1 MIYADNAAATRISE
15 KVLRVMTKIM
25 TQEYGNPS
33 SPYKLGASAKKIV
46 ETARTEIAQ
55 ALGASTSEIYFTS
68 GGTESDNW
76 AIKGTAYAAG
86 KRRKKHIISTQIEH
100 HAVLRS
106 LESLQQ
112 HGFEI
117 TLLAPDKHGIIHPKQ
132 LTRAIRKNTGLVSV
146 MYANNE
152 IGTVQPIQEL
162 AEICRRKNI
171 PFHTDAV
178 QAIGQIPVNVKDLSV
193 DLLSVS
199 GHKIHGPKGV
209 GLLYIREGVA
219 IEPLLNGGTQERRQ
233 RAGTEN
239 VAAIAGLAVAIRD
252 AVAGLKRRTAS
263 LAALQERFIKG
274 LLTLEGSH
282 IHGDRYCRLPG
293 NVNVS
298 FDNASG
304 ESLVLMLDKQ
314 GICCSTGSACTSGSL
329 EPSHVLLA
337 LGLSTEQ
344 ALGALRFTF
353 SEENTK
359 TEVDT
364 IFKALQT
371 ALKKLRGVP
380 PSSECCCAG
389 GCCS

>member
-1 MIYADNAAATRISE
+1 MIYADNAATTPIAE
-15 KVLRVMTKIM
+15 NVLRVMIKTM

-33 SPYKLGASAKKIV
+33 SPYKLGARAKKIV
-46 ETARTEIAQ
+46 ENARADIAR
-55 ALGASTSEIYFTS
+55 AVGANAPEIYFTS
-68 GGTESDNW
+68 GGTEADNW

-86 KRRKKHIISTQIEH
+86 KRKKKHIVSTQIEH

-106 LESLQQ
+106 LESLQR
-112 HGFEI
+112 HGFEM
-117 TLLAPDKHGIIHPKQ
+117 TLLAPEENGIIQPKQ
-132 LTRAIRKNTGLVSV
+132 LTRILRKDTGLVSV

-178 QAIGQIPVNVKDLSV
+178 QAIGQLPVNVKDLSV

-209 GLLYIREGVA
+209 GFLYIRKGIVV
-219 IEPLLNGGTQERRQ
+219 EPLLNGGTQERRQ

-239 VAAIAGLAVAIRD
+239 VAAIAGLAVAVRD
-252 AVAGLKRRTAS
+252 AVAGLKRRTAYLS
-263 LAALQERFIKG
+263 ALQDRFIKG
-274 LLTLEGSH
+274 LLTLDGSH
-282 IHGDRYCRLPG
+282 LHGDRHCRLPG
-293 NVNVS
+293 NINVS
-298 FDNASG
+298 FDDASG
-304 ESLVLMLDKQ
+304 EALVQMLDKR

-337 LGLSTEQ
+337 LGLSAEQ

-353 SEENTK
+353 SAKNTK
-359 TEVDT
+359 AEIDT
-364 IFKALQT
+364 ILNELQT
-371 ALKKLRGVP
+371 ALKRLRKTP